1 VALFPHAECDYTP
14 VMRFRLALV
23 ALLLV
28 MPAARRILLAP
39 AVATDPSP
47 REMLASLNA
56 LRLDNQ
62 AVYAV
67 SAKDRI
73 EIRQA
78 DITLFFTEGRIA
90 FFQPF
95 EGRVTGFVF
104 SGLGHALALPRDPV
118 EKQQMARFLG
128 TPVLDQQFV
137 TAYVR
142 FTDETAK
149 DLLDQLQHADINP
162 ATDDSFVAL
171 WHAQLGRLNPPHS
184 IRILTEKFYASPRHF
199 FHAGIDGV
207 LTGPFDILLDNSRNE
222 NVFIG
227 QPRLANNVSYYDVW
241 SSYTLPGFSPAGL
254 PFDVLRYHVD
264 TTIQPDNSLLGST
277 AVDFR
282 ALTGKEQ
289 VLFIQLA
296 RSLKIESI
304 TLNDGAPLSYFQN
317 EGLTEQQLRTRGDD
331 TLCVFLP
338 KIPAAGE
345 PFTLHFRYRGNV
357 IADAGNDVLFVGARE
372 SWYPHFGDA
381 SEFSFYDLTFR
392 WPKRL
397 RLVATGEKSQ
407 EHEEGEFRAAEW
419 ITALPVPEAGF
430 NLGEYAVS
438 SVSSGNHTVDVYAN
452 RQLEQAILSRITP
465 PPADFALDS
474 RLSVGEAGVAPHSAI
489 RPPAPSPADALKQL
503 AREIDTS
510 IHFYEKY
517 SGPFPYRHLGVSQ
530 IPGTFG
536 QGWPGLLY
544 LSTLS
549 FLPQQAQQR
558 AGLNATG
565 QEQFTD
571 LVPFHEVAHQ
581 WWGNVVGWSSYRDQW
596 LDEALASYYSLLFAD
611 SQKSPDRT
619 ARAWLER
626 YRKRLITKAAS
637 EDIPPSEIGPL
648 TLGSRLSS
656 SKSPDAYDVIV
667 YSKGAWVLHMLH
679 EMLRQPNSPDPDAR
693 FSALM
698 HTLVS
703 KYTQAALSTKQFQ
716 KEVEAVMT
724 PKMDLEGGH
733 SMDWFF
739 DQYVSGTGIPHYKVE
754 FTTRRTEKGFLVSGK
769 LLQSE
774 VPRSFIAPVPLYINA
789 GPGRTILLGT
799 VIAAGE
805 VTPFTFNAQIE
816 PHKLLIDPH
825 MMLLCVT
832 E

>member
-1 VALFPHAECDYTP
+1 MRIALT
-14 VMRFRLALV
+14 LA

-28 MPAARRILLAP
+28 IPSAGR
-39 AVATDPSP
+39 ATWDSPVSGDPSP

-62 AVYAV
+62 AVYTV

-78 DITLFFTEGRIA
+78 DITLFFTDGRIA
-90 FFQPF
+90 FFQPW
-95 EGRVTGFVF
+95 EGRVSGFVF

-128 TPVLDQQFV
+128 SPVLDQEFV
-137 TAYVR
+137 SAYVR
-142 FTDETAK
+142 FTDDTAK
-149 DLLDQLQHADINP
+149 DLLEQLERAGVTP
-162 ATDDSFVAL
+162 ATDNSFVAL
-171 WHAQLGRLNPPHS
+171 WHSQLEHLNPTHS
-184 IRILTEKFYASPRHF
+184 IRMLMEKFYAPPRHF
-199 FHAGIDGV
+199 FHASVDGV
-207 LTGPFDILLDNSRNE
+207 VTGPFDILLDNSRNE

-227 QPRLANNVSYYDVW
+227 QSRLVNNTAYYDVW
-241 SSYTLPGFSPAGL
+241 SSYKLPGFTPPGL
-254 PFDVLRYHVD
+254 PFDVLRYHVN
-264 TTIQPDNSLLGST
+264 TTIQPDNSLVGST

-282 ALTGKEQ
+282 ALIGKEQ

-304 TLNDGAPLSYFQN
+304 TLDDGAPLAYFQN

-331 TLCVFLP
+331 TLCVFLA
-338 KIPAAGE
+338 KTPAAGE
-345 PFTLHFRYRGNV
+345 SFTLHFRYRGNV
-357 IADAGNDVLFVGARE
+357 IADAGNGVLFVGARE

-381 SEFSFYDLTFR
+381 SEFAFYDLAFR

-397 RLVATGEKSQ
+397 RLVATGEKSG
-407 EHEEGEFRAAEW
+407 EREEGEFRAAQW
-419 ITALPVPEAGF
+419 TTALPVPEAGF

-438 SVSSGNHTVDVYAN
+438 SVSSGNHAVDVYAN
-452 RQLEQAILSRITP
+452 RQLEQAILSRVAP
-465 PPADFALDS
+465 PSSDFSADS
-474 RLSVGEAGVAPHSAI
+474 RLSVGEAGVAAHSAM
-489 RPPAPSPADALKQL
+489 RLPAPSPADALKQL
-503 AREIDTS
+503 AREIAAS
-510 IHFYEKY
+510 IHFYEQY
-517 SGPFPYRHLGVSQ
+517 SGPFPFRQLGVSQ

-544 LSTLS
+544 LSTFS
-549 FLPQQAQQR
+549 FLPQQAQQS
-558 AGLNATG
+558 AGLSATG

-596 LDEALASYYSLLFAD
+596 LSEALASYYSLLFAD
-611 SQKSPDRT
+611 SQKNPDRT

-626 YRKRLITKAAS
+626 YRKQLVTKAAN
-637 EDIPPSEIGPL
+637 EDIPPAEIGPL
-648 TLGSRLSS
+648 TVGSRLSS
-656 SKSPDAYDVIV
+656 SKSPAAYDVVV
-667 YSKGAWVLHMLH
+667 YFKGAWVIHMLH

-703 KYTQAALSTKQFQ
+703 KYRQAPLSTRQFQ
-716 KEVEAVMT
+716 KEVEAAMT

-733 SMDWFF
+733 SLDWFF

-754 FTTRRTEKGFLVSGK
+754 FTTRRTEKGFQVRGK

-789 GPGRTILLGT
+789 GQGRTILLGT

-805 VTPFTFNAQIE
+805 ETPFTFTAQSE
-816 PHKLLIDPH
+816 PHKLLIDPR
-825 MMLLCVT
+825 MTLLCVP

>member
-1 VALFPHAECDYTP
+1 LFPHAECDYTRA
-14 VMRFRLALV
+14 MRFALAFA
-23 ALLLV
+23 ALLLGILSARLATWGNAV
-28 MPAARRILLAP
+28 SGDPA
-39 AVATDPSP
+39 P
-47 REMLASLNA
+47 REQLASLNA

-62 AVYAV
+62 AVYTV

-78 DITLFFTEGRIA
+78 DITLFFTDGRIA
-90 FFQPF
+90 FFEPW
-95 EGRVTGFVF
+95 EGRVNGFVF

-118 EKQQMARFLG
+118 EKQQMARFVG
-128 TPVLDQQFV
+128 SPVLDQEFV
-137 TAYVR
+137 STYVR
-142 FTDETAK
+142 FTDDTAK
-149 DLLDQLQHADINP
+149 DLLGQLERAGITP
-162 ATDDSFVAL
+162 ATDNSFVAL
-171 WHAQLGRLNPPHS
+171 WHSQLERLNPAHS
-184 IRILTEKFYASPRHF
+184 LRILMEKFYASPRHF
-199 FHAGIDGV
+199 FHASVDGV
-207 LTGPFDILLDNSRNE
+207 VTGRFDILLDNARNE

-227 QPRLANNVSYYDVW
+227 QARLANNTAYYDVW
-241 SSYTLPGFSPAGL
+241 SSYALPGFTPPGL
-254 PFDVLRYHVD
+254 PFDARRYHVD
-264 TTIQPDNSLLGST
+264 TTIQPDNSLVGTT

-304 TLNDGAPLSYFQN
+304 ALDDGAPLAYFQN

-331 TLCVFLP
+331 TLCVFLA
-338 KIPAAGE
+338 KTPATGE
-345 PFTLHFRYRGNV
+345 SFTLHFRYRGNV

-381 SEFSFYDLTFR
+381 SEFAFYELAFR

-397 RLVATGEKSQ
+397 RLVATGEKSG
-407 EHEEGEFRAAEW
+407 EHEEGEFRAAQW
-419 ITALPVPEAGF
+419 RTVLPVPEAGF

-438 SVSSGNHTVDVYAN
+438 SVTSGNHTVDVYAN
-452 RQLEQAILSRITP
+452 RQLEQAILSRVAP
-465 PPADFALDS
+465 PSSDFSVDS
-474 RLSVGEAGVAPHSAI
+474 RLSVGEAGVAPHSAM
-489 RPPAPSPADALKQL
+489 RPLAPSPADALKQL
-503 AREIDTS
+503 AREIAAS
-510 IHFYEKY
+510 IQFYEQY
-517 SGPFPYRHLGVSQ
+517 SGPFPFPQLGVSQ

-544 LSTLS
+544 LSTFS

-565 QEQFTD
+565 QEQFTS

-596 LDEALASYYSLLFAD
+596 LSEALASYYSLLFAD
-611 SQKSPDRT
+611 SQKNPDRT
-619 ARAWLER
+619 EHAWLER
-626 YRKRLITKAAS
+626 YRKRLVTKAEN
-637 EDIPPSEIGPL
+637 EDIPSTEIGPL
-648 TLGSRLSS
+648 TVGSRLSS

-667 YSKGAWVLHMLH
+667 YFKGAWVIHMLH

-693 FSALM
+693 FSELM

-703 KYTQAALSTKQFQ
+703 KYRQAPLSTSQFQ
-716 KEVEAVMT
+716 KEVEALMT

-754 FTTRRTEKGFLVSGK
+754 FTTRRTEKGFQVRGK

-774 VPRSFIAPVPLYINA
+774 VPRSFIAPVPLYSNV
-789 GPGRTILLGT
+789 GGGRTVLLGT
-799 VIAAGE
+799 VIAVGE
-805 VTPFTFNAQIE
+805 ETPFTFTSQTE
-816 PHKLLIDPH
+816 PHKLLIDPR
-825 MMLLCVT
+825 MTLLCVP

>member
-1 VALFPHAECDYTP
+1 VALFPNAECDYTRT
-14 VMRFRLALV
+14 MRLCLALV
-23 ALLLV
+23 ALQLLI
-28 MPAARRILLAP
+28 PAAPR
-39 AVATDPSP
+39 ATRGNPVGPDPSP

-62 AVYAV
+62 AVYTV
-67 SAKDRI
+67 SPKDRI

-78 DITLFFTEGRIA
+78 DITLFFTDGRIA

-95 EGRVTGFVF
+95 EGLVTGFVF
-104 SGLGHALALPRDPV
+104 SGLGHALALPRDAV
-118 EKQQMARFLG
+118 EKQQLARFLG
-128 TPVLDQQFV
+128 TPVLDQEFV
-137 TAYVR
+137 SAYIR
-142 FTDETAK
+142 FTDDTAK
-149 DLLDQLQHADINP
+149 GVLDQLQHAGITP
-162 ATDDSFVAL
+162 ATDNGLVAR
-171 WHAQLGRLNPPHS
+171 WQAQLERLNPTHS
-184 IRILTEKFYASPRHF
+184 IRILMEKFYTSPRHF
-199 FHAGIDGV
+199 FHAGVDGV
-207 LTGPFDILLDNSRNE
+207 VTGPFDILLDNSRNE

-227 QPRLANNVSYYDVW
+227 QSRVANNTAYYDVW
-241 SSYTLPGFSPAGL
+241 SSYKLPGFPPPSLA
-254 PFDVLRYHVD
+254 FDALRYHVD

-282 ALTGKEQ
+282 PRTGKEQ

-304 TLNDGAPLSYFQN
+304 TLDDGAPLSYFQN

-338 KIPAAGE
+338 KTPAAGE
-345 PFTLHFRYRGNV
+345 SFTLHFRYRGNV
-357 IADAGNDVLFVGARE
+357 IADAGNGVVFVGARE

-381 SEFSFYDLTFR
+381 SEFAFYELTFR

-397 RLVATGEKSQ
+397 RLVATGEKSE
-407 EHEEGEFRAAEW
+407 EHEQGEFRAARW
-419 ITALPVPEAGF
+419 TTALPVPEAGF

-438 SVSSGNHTVDVYAN
+438 SVGSGNHSVDVYAN
-452 RQLEQAILSRITP
+452 RQLEQAILSRLAP
-465 PPADFALDS
+465 PSSDFSVDS
-474 RLSVGEAGVAPHSAI
+474 RLAVSEAGVAPHSAM

-510 IHFYEKY
+510 IHFYEQY
-517 SGPFPYRHLGVSQ
+517 SGPFPFRHLGVSQ

-596 LDEALASYYSLLFAD
+596 LGEALASYYSLLFAD
-611 SQKSPDRT
+611 SQKNPDHT
-619 ARAWLER
+619 ARSWLER
-626 YRKRLITKAAS
+626 YRKRLITKAAN
-637 EDIPPSEIGPL
+637 EDMAPAGIGPL

-667 YSKGAWVLHMLH
+667 YSKGAWVIHMLH

-703 KYTQAALSTKQFQ
+703 KYKQAPLSTRQFQ

-754 FTTRRTEKGFLVSGK
+754 FTTRRTEKGFQVRGK

-774 VPRSFIAPVPLYINA
+774 VPRSFIAPVPLYISA
-789 GPGRTILLGT
+789 GQGRTVLLGT

-805 VTPFTFNAQIE
+805 ETPFNFTALTE
-816 PHKLLIDPH
+816 PRKLLIDPR
-825 MMLLCVT
+825 MTLLCAP